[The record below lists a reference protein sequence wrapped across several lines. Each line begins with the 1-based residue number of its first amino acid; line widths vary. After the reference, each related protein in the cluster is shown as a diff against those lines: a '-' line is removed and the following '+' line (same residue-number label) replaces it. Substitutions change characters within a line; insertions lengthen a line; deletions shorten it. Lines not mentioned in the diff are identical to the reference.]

1 MNIIKRLADR
11 FLTGL
16 QVVTAIVVII
26 AIVGFVVRSMR
37 VGAFGISELIVILI
51 ILAILILLIGFLIR
65 SLIRKPRSGGGN
77 QIEDTQRPPVTGAHC
92 GKCGAAV
99 TSEDKFCTSCG
110 AER

>member
-16 QVVTAIVVII
+16 QVVIAIVIII
-26 AIVGFVVRSMR
+26 AIVRFVVRSMR
-37 VGAFGISELIVILI
+37 AGAFGISELIVILI

-65 SLIRKPRSGGGN
+65 SRIRKTRSGEGN
-77 QIEDTQRPPVTGAHC
+77 QIEATQQPPGTGAHC

-99 TSEDKFCTSCG
+99 ASEDKFCTSCG